1 MPSEPKINQGLIE
14 KIQCLNF
21 VLVGDVR
28 AGTYP
33 LHTAL
38 SAVPVIA
45 AHAHLLHNDVSTR
58 TKAYTDYFKA
68 HGFPF
73 NPEENSAHYFLKN
86 RIFDRPLH
94 RETIVGV
101 RITYDQM
108 LKHDLFD
115 FLKEHTNEGDF
126 CVIHVERN
134 PLACFISKK
143 QADLSKTYY
152 QTSRHSSD
160 KIPGKIWLDAEELTD
175 FTRDHSRVRDKINS
189 ICHDVCRIQYQ
200 DLYFDFDT
208 EMQKILTFLEI
219 PETTIQHPAV
229 YRLPNATMTERVFQ
243 LDKILAELPNDV
255 RGDIM
260 ARDLF

>member
-1 MPSEPKINQGLIE
+1 MSNSPKTTHGLLP
-14 KIQCLNF
+14 KTQCLNF
-21 VLVGDVR
+21 VLIGEVR

-38 SAVPVIA
+38 AVTSSIA
-45 AHAHLLHNDVSTR
+45 AHAHLLHTDVQTR
-58 TKAYTDYFKA
+58 AKAYMSYFKNQ
-68 HGFPF
+68 GVPF

-94 RETIVGV
+94 NETIVGV

-115 FLKEHTNEGDF
+115 FLKEQTNEGDF

-134 PLACFISKK
+134 PLACFVSKK
-143 QADLSKTYY
+143 QADASLSYY
-152 QTSRHSSD
+152 QTSRSASN
-160 KIPGKIWLDAEELTD
+160 KIPNKIWLDGEDLTD
-175 FTRDHSRVRDKINS
+175 FTRDHSRVRDKVNA
-189 ICHDVCRIQYQ
+189 ICHDVCRINYQ
-200 DLYFDFDT
+200 DLYFDFDSVMNT
-208 EMQKILTFLEI
+208 VLSFLEI
-219 PETTIQHPAV
+219 PETLIHQPTV
-229 YRLPNATMTERVFQ
+229 YRLPNNTMSERVFQ
-243 LDKILAELPNDV
+243 LDKILAELPDDV

>member
-1 MPSEPKINQGLIE
+1 MSHNAKPEYGFAPKT
-14 KIQCLNF
+14 QCLNF

-38 SAVPVIA
+38 ATIPTIA
-45 AHAHLLHNDVSTR
+45 AHAHLLHDNAQVR
-58 TKAYTDYFKA
+58 TKAYSHYFKQC
-68 HGFPF
+68 GLPF
-73 NPEENSAHYFLKN
+73 NSEENSAHHFLRN

-94 RETIVGV
+94 NETIVGV

-108 LKHDLFD
+108 RKHDLFD
-115 FLKEHTNEGDF
+115 LLKEHTNEGDF

-134 PLACFISKK
+134 PLACFVSKK
-143 QADLSKTYY
+143 QSEASSIYY
-152 QTSRHSSD
+152 KTSRTVTD
-160 KIPGKIWLDAEELTD
+160 KIPNKIWLDSEELTD
-175 FTRDHSRVRDKINS
+175 FVREHSYVRDKINAV
-189 ICHDVCRIQYQ
+189 CHDVCRIQYQ
-200 DLYFDFDT
+200 NMYFDFDSVLNT
-208 EMQKILTFLEI
+208 VLKFLETVV
-219 PETTIQHPAV
+219 TTSHSPAV
-229 YRLPNATMTERVFQ
+229 HRLTNTTLPERVFQ

>member
-1 MPSEPKINQGLIE
+1 MSNSAKPLYGELPKT
-14 KIQCLNF
+14 QCLNF
-21 VLVGDVR
+21 VLIGEVR

-38 SAVPVIA
+38 AATPSIA
-45 AHAHLLHNDVSTR
+45 AHAHLLHNNVQTR
-58 TKAYTDYFKA
+58 TKAYTSYFKS
-68 HGFPF
+68 HGVPF
-73 NPEENSAHYFLKN
+73 NPDDSSAHHFLKN

-94 RETIVGV
+94 AETIIGV

-115 FLKEHTNEGDF
+115 FLKEQTNEGDF

-134 PLACFISKK
+134 PLACFVSKK
-143 QADLSKTYY
+143 QAEASLSYY
-152 QTSRHSSD
+152 QTSRGTSG
-160 KIPGKIWLDAEELTD
+160 KVPNKIWLDGEDLTD
-175 FTRDHSRVRDKINS
+175 FTRDHSRVRDKVNA

-200 DLYFDFDT
+200 NLYFNFDAVMT
-208 EMQKILTFLEI
+208 TVLSFLEI
-219 PETTIQHPAV
+219 PETPIHQPTAH
-229 YRLPNATMTERVFQ
+229 RLPNNTMAERVFQ
-243 LDKILAELPNDV
+243 LDKILAELPDDV